1 MKFKELGYR
10 ANHSFVIADRIE
22 DMTKPDLIRKNEK
35 CDRDLCFYGY
45 VRGCAMKKSACIH
58 IPGSGDYMIH
68 DISFLSDPCPLPTSE
83 KKRTLDDRDRLVYAP
98 FSGVGG
104 LTYDKDAVYIELGG
118 SHSFNVDNNNKQDKQ
133 KWTPGKQY
141 FENIIKSKKT
151 IDSKLAESKMKIFS
165 GGQSLESIQEDIVSE
180 VNDPKAEKRERQRVG
195 EKFFDSDAE
204 EGDDDDD
211 DDEDGD
217 EDDEEEM
224 EQNGS
229 GDENDNFSEMEADDN
244 GMILLFL
251 YLIKEF

>member
-22 DMTKPDLIRKNEK
+22 DMTKPDLIRQNEK

-45 VRGCAMKKSACIH
+45 VRGCALKKSANIH

-68 DISFLSDPCPLPTSE
+68 DISFLSDPCPLPTAE

-118 SHSFNVDNNNKQDKQ
+118 SHSFNPENNNKEERQR
-133 KWTPGKQY
+133 WTPGKQY

-151 IDSKLAESKMKIFS
+151 IDSKLAESKMRIFS
-165 GGQSLESIQEDIVSE
+165 GGEALESIEEDKMVE
-180 VNDPKAEKRERQRVG
+180 VGDDGQAEKRVRKRVG

-204 EGDDDDD
+204 EGDDDE
-211 DDEDGD
+211 DEDEEVDGS
-217 EDDEEEM
+217 EDGSEDEEDAM
-224 EQNGS
+224 
-229 GDENDNFSEMEADDN
+229 SED
-244 GMILLFL
+244 GMGLLSIL
-251 YLIKEF
+251 